1 MGSIESKAEPI
12 LSSTPALEHATD
24 LRVAIIGTGAVGRA
38 LGSCLH
44 AAGHQVIFVCRP
56 GSSSESIRE
65 RGLRRTGIFG
75 AAMIPREEI
84 FVTSS
89 IPALEPPPFDYVL
102 VCTKTT
108 ANPEVRRALS
118 SIWPSLGDRTWLVL
132 CQNGWGNSDFFAEML
147 PRERIANARIIT
159 GFRNPDPQTV
169 EVTVHAD
176 PIRIGSLFLPETK
189 DLEPL
194 CHAIESGGIP
204 CQATNEIEAE
214 LWAKLLY
221 NGLLNPLGALTG
233 ANYGELGRNLET
245 RTLMQAIAYEIFS
258 VLKAHGSRTFWNE
271 AQAYLEEFY
280 AKILPPTALH
290 ESSMLQDLRAHRKT
304 EIDSLSG
311 AVVDLGR
318 RHRVPTPINQAM
330 VTLVHAAESE

>member
-1 MGSIESKAEPI
+1 M
-12 LSSTPALEHATD
+12 
-24 LRVAIIGTGAVGRA
+24 GRA
-38 LGSCLH
+38 LGSCLQ
-44 AAGHQVIFVCRP
+44 ASGHQVIFVCRP

-65 RGLRRTGIFG
+65 QGLRRTGIFG
-75 AAMIPREEI
+75 STMIPREEI

-89 IPALEPPPFDYVL
+89 IAALEPAPFDYVL

-108 ANPEVRRALS
+108 ANPEVRQTLS
-118 SIWPSLGDRTWLVL
+118 SLWPSLGDRAWLVL
-132 CQNGWGNSDFFAEML
+132 CQNGWGNSDFFAQAL

-159 GFRNPDPQTV
+159 GFRSPDSHSV

-176 PIRIGSLFLPETK
+176 PIQIGSLFVPKTR

-194 CHAIESGGIP
+194 CKAIESGGIP
-204 CQATNEIEAE
+204 CQTTNEIEAQ

-233 ANYGELGRNLET
+233 THYGELGRNLET
-245 RTLMQAIAYEIFS
+245 RAIMEAIAYEIFS
-258 VLKAHGSRTFWNE
+258 VLQANASKTFWNE
-271 AQAYLEEFY
+271 AQDYLEEFY
-280 AKILPPTALH
+280 EKILPPTALH

-311 AVVDLGR
+311 AVVTLGR
-318 RHRVPTPINQAM
+318 KHRVHTPINQAM
-330 VTLVHAAESE
+330 VTLVHAAESK